1 MPTAALSPITP
12 RAGSR
17 AIRAR
22 EPELPAVV
30 HDAVAHQAR
39 EGGERVL
46 ARRARA
52 EDVTNADPSRDE
64 RVRDEL
70 SVASPGNRL
79 RAEDRRRS
87 RARDGQEPRQ
97 LVAELAA
104 VHVVGVAAEAR
115 VPPPDVRGA
124 GPDRTASPEAGE
136 PVIGEARAGE
146 RRGEGFPREVRM
158 AT

>member
-1 MPTAALSPITP
+1 
-12 RAGSR
+12 
-17 AIRAR
+17 
-22 EPELPAVV
+22 
-30 HDAVAHQAR
+30 
-39 EGGERVL
+39 
-46 ARRARA
+46 
-52 EDVTNADPSRDE
+52 
-64 RVRDEL
+64 
-70 SVASPGNRL
+70 
-79 RAEDRRRS
+79 RRS

-146 RRGEGFPREVRM
+146 RRGEGFPREGRR
-158 AT
+158 ATGGRGGAGRGNCPEVLLRGERA